1 MRQPGGLCA
10 AAFVMQDESSQITDQ
25 DAGTRRGLFARMGL
39 QGKMLLCFSAVLTL
53 TLGAS
58 CVIFLSQTA
67 DRLNDMLGQQT
78 QQLAAALAF
87 SCADSMEA
95 GNVGVTELN
104 LAAGDVVKGRNIV
117 EVAFYDANGKVIA
130 ARSRDAD
137 YQPLPL
143 LRQQLSAQRLMYPH
157 TRYSPLFGEY
167 VEVVTPVLTTSSK
180 DVAGDPNAVRS
191 RLLGYVTVSLS
202 SQYEH
207 AQMMRINVM
216 VIGAGC
222 FVAFLS
228 LPLAF
233 LLVRRMFAPIHQ
245 LLAATKKIIAGNL
258 DTRVA
263 MDRLDVIGDL
273 ARSFNEMAQWVKQQ
287 QQDIRAANQ
296 QLAEA
301 NKNLELKV
309 EQRTHQFELANKRLS
324 QEIAEKEEF
333 MRAVSHDLNAPL
345 RNISG
350 MATMLLMKHKEEF
363 TEDVIH
369 RLERIKSN
377 VDVETDLISE
387 LLELS
392 RIKTRRQKMEVLDT
406 MQLVSELRDVFEND
420 LKSKAIELTIDT
432 PLPPLVAERAR
443 VRQIFQN
450 LIDNAIKYMGD
461 KPQKQIHVG
470 CQLRPN
476 EAEFY
481 VRDTGLGIE
490 PEDIDK
496 VFFVFRRGK
505 NTATQNIAGKGV
517 GLASVKSIVETYIG
531 RIWVESKLGE
541 GTTFRFTISNAY
553 VDGTAKMSL
562 VEEDPSDPSDPSDG
576 EPERRTPPRVLQ
588 PAA

>member
-1 MRQPGGLCA
+1 
-10 AAFVMQDESSQITDQ
+10 MQDESSNIST
-25 DAGTRRGLFARMGL
+25 GEPSGGVLARIGL
-39 QGKMLLCFSAVLTL
+39 QGKMLLCFMALLTL

-67 DRLNDMLGQQT
+67 NRLNDMLGQQT
-78 QQLAAALAF
+78 QQLATTLAF
-87 SCADSMEA
+87 TCADSMEA
-95 GNVGVTELN
+95 GDVGLSELN

-117 EVAFYDANGKVIA
+117 EVAFYDANGKVIT

-137 YQPLPL
+137 YQAMPM
-143 LRQQLSAQRLMYPH
+143 LRQQLSAQRLMHPQI
-157 TRYSPLFGEY
+157 RQSPLFGEY
-167 VEVVTPVLTTSSK
+167 VEVVAPILATSSK
-180 DVAGDPNAVRS
+180 DRAGETNAVRS
-191 RLLGYVTVSLS
+191 RLLGYVTVALS
-202 SQYEH
+202 SQYEA
-207 AQMMRINVM
+207 AQMARINVM

-222 FVAFLS
+222 FMAFLS
-228 LPLAF
+228 LPLAY
-233 LLVRRMFAPIHQ
+233 LLVKRMFAPIHQ
-245 LLAATKKIIAGNL
+245 LLSATKTIIAGNL

-263 MDRLDVIGDL
+263 MHRPDVIGDL

-287 QQDIRAANQ
+287 QHDIRAANQ

-301 NKNLELKV
+301 NRNLELKV

-406 MQLVSELRDVFEND
+406 AQLVRELRDVFEND
-420 LKSKAIELTIDT
+420 LKSKGIELVIDT

-443 VRQIFQN
+443 IRQIFQN
-450 LIDNAIKYMGD
+450 LIDNAIKYMGE
-461 KPQKQIHVG
+461 KPQKEIHVG
-470 CQLRPN
+470 CLLRPT

-531 RIWVESKLGE
+531 RIWVESELGE

-553 VDGTAKMSL
+553 VDGLAKPMKFEASENENDSVENERLVPQPTA
-562 VEEDPSDPSDPSDG
+562 
-576 EPERRTPPRVLQ
+576 
-588 PAA
+588 A